1 MHGYEDCR
9 TLNSD
14 QIIASM
20 YGCAKQIIKN
30 YNNTE
35 IFDKLNDNIKKLE
48 SFINSLP
55 EE

>member
-9 TLNSD
+9 TLNTD

-30 YNNTE
+30 YNN
-35 IFDKLNDNIKKLE
+35 DDGYAYYDDDNDM
-48 SFINSLP
+48 
-55 EE
+55 